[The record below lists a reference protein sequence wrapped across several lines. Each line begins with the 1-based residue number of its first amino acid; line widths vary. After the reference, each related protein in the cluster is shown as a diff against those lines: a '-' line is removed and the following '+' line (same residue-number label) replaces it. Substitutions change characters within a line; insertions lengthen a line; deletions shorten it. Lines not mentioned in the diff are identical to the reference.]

1 MFAKSFVI
9 LVTCTAALLAPEV
22 THAQRQS
29 QLQVGSV
36 VKIIPQRGKP
46 VVGRVAT
53 LTVDSIGVF
62 RAPGSDSIGTMF
74 SRNDFR
80 SIQLYAG
87 RNRVQGALSRGLIG
101 LGAGA
106 IIGAMIGYFTYTDED
121 TTCGANGFCI
131 CVIACDPGSS
141 AAFGGMLLGSAGL
154 IGGVI
159 YGAATGTEKWI
170 DVPRR

>member
-1 MFAKSFVI
+1 M
-9 LVTCTAALLAPEV
+9 
-22 THAQRQS
+22 
-29 QLQVGSV
+29 
-36 VKIIPQRGKP
+36 
-46 VVGRVAT
+46 

-62 RAPGSDSIGTMF
+62 RPSGSDSVGTTF

-87 RNRVQGALSRGLIG
+87 RNRVHGALSRGLFG
-101 LGAGA
+101 LAAGVAVGAV
-106 IIGAMIGYFTYTDED
+106 IGYFTSTDENSA
-121 TTCGANGFCI
+121 CGENNFCI

-141 AAFGGMLLGSAGL
+141 AAFGGMLLGGAGL

-159 YGAATGTEKWI
+159 YGAATGTEEWI

>member
-1 MFAKSFVI
+1 MFARISVI
-9 LVTCTAALLAPEV
+9 IASCIALFLLPEAA
-22 THAQRQS
+22 HAQRQS

-36 VKIIPQRGKP
+36 VKIIPQRGKS

-62 RAPGSDSIGTMF
+62 RPTDSIGTMF

-106 IIGAMIGYFTYTDED
+106 VIGAVIGYFTFTDEHN
-121 TTCGANGFCI
+121 TCGQNNFCI
-131 CVIACDPGSS
+131 CVVACDAGSS
-141 AAFGGMLLGSAGL
+141 AALGGILLGGAGL